1 MVILTRCFQTAV
13 LEKTSERPLDI
24 REIKSVNP
32 KVNQLC
38 LFIGRTEAKAPRL
51 LPPDVKLT
59 RKDLNAEKEWGQE
72 KKEATEDDGWMES
85 STEWAWVWGIWEIWR
100 TGKPGTLA
108 VHGVTKRHD
117 WVIEQQQYSDRYEV
131 IPHCSFDLHFSNN
144 WWCWASFH
152 VFVGHL
158 YVFFSKMSV

>member
-59 RKDLNAEKEWGQE
+59 RKDLNAEKE
-72 KKEATEDDGWMES
+72 
-85 STEWAWVWGIWEIWR
+85 
-100 TGKPGTLA
+100 
-108 VHGVTKRHD
+108 
-117 WVIEQQQYSDRYEV
+117 
-131 IPHCSFDLHFSNN
+131 
-144 WWCWASFH
+144 
-152 VFVGHL
+152 
-158 YVFFSKMSV
+158 